1 MTKEKRLTLEERFDL
16 LLELLLRNGIS
27 IPAELE

>member
-1 MTKEKRLTLEERFDL
+1 MTKKKLTLDERFDL
-16 LLELLLRNGIS
+16 LLELLRRNGIS